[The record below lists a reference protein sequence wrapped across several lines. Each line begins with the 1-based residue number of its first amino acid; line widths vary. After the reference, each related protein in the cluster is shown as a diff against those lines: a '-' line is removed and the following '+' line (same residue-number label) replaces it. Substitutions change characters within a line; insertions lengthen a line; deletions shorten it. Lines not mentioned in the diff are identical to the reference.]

1 MWYTR
6 PGNFKKVYMQVLVML
21 LSFLVGGFSYA
32 SSSDAISIID
42 APMVASEDAPK
53 TEEERISACESNIQ
67 TLTGRVEV
75 LEHAIKE
82 LQNSKS
88 SHDLTKNQD
97 TQSAENE
104 KKDVSLLD
112 HNSDEKKEYDAALA
126 ALKESRFEDAE
137 KLFAAFMQKHT
148 NSDLM
153 GNAYFWYAETFYRR
167 GEFDQAAVHYLKGY
181 KQYPKS
187 SKAADNLLKL
197 ALSLGELH
205 KNKDA
210 CSMLNKLDA
219 EYKNRPSASVKR
231 ASDARAKY
239 CK

>member
-1 MWYTR
+1 
-6 PGNFKKVYMQVLVML
+6 
-21 LSFLVGGFSYA
+21 
-32 SSSDAISIID
+32 
-42 APMVASEDAPK
+42 MVVSGDVPK

-67 TLTGRVEV
+67 VLTGRVEI

-88 SHDLTKNQD
+88 LHEISKTEDMAST
-97 TQSAENE
+97 ENE
-104 KKDVSLLD
+104 KKDIPVLEPS
-112 HNSDEKKEYDAALA
+112 SDEKKEYDTALA

-210 CSMLNKLDA
+210 CSMLNKLEA
-219 EYKNRPSASVKR
+219 EYKNRPAASVKR
-231 ASDARAKY
+231 AGDARAKY